1 MGWGGGGG
9 VLGGWG
15 WGGGVVGGGGGGGGG
30 GANVGVLPGRRLTTA
45 LVGSLTSNYA
55 ANDYSMMVKLLS

>member
-1 MGWGGGGG
+1 MGWGWGGWG

-15 WGGGVVGGGGGGGGG
+15 VGWWGGGGGGGG